1 MGRSMTE
8 QTSPQLSAELPE
20 DDEISLIDLAIAL
33 GEDKKT
39 LFAIPAIT
47 TTLAIV
53 ASLLMT
59 PIFTAKTVMMPP
71 QQQQSGAASAL
82 ASLGGLAGLAGAAAG
97 IKSPDE
103 MYVAF
108 FMQSEGMQNAVIKR
122 LGLQERYEAKTMTDT
137 RTALKGAVRVT
148 SDKKTGLI
156 TIEADDKDPAFA
168 AQLANVQVEELR
180 NLLGR
185 LAVTEAQQRRMFY
198 EQQIKKAQDEL
209 ASAEASFRQ
218 AKEKSGMQVTSVL
231 AESGVRASAELRGQ
245 IAAREVQMQAMS
257 RFATAQNPD
266 MQRISSELS
275 AMRAQ
280 LTKLEQGGGKAAD
293 GSPTQQQAVKSY
305 RDVKV
310 QEAMLEVL
318 IKQYELARVDEAKE
332 GPLLQQVD
340 VAVAPERKSKPKRA
354 TIVLVA
360 AFAGLFLGVLVAFVR
375 RAIRKAAESED
386 AGAQIAQLKQAWSF
400 KR

>member
-1 MGRSMTE
+1 MTE
-8 QTSPQLSAELPE
+8 PTAPQTAAELPE

-33 GEDKKT
+33 GEEKKT
-39 LFAIPAIT
+39 LFVVPAVT

-59 PIFTAKTVMMPP
+59 PVFTAKTLMMPP

-108 FMQSEGMQNAVIKR
+108 MQSESMQNEVVKR
-122 LGLQERYEAKTMTDT
+122 LGLQERYEAKTLTDA
-137 RTALKGAVRVT
+137 RTELKTNVRIT
-148 SDKKTGLI
+148 PDKKTGLI
-156 TIEADDKDPAFA
+156 TVEADDKDPAFA

-185 LAVTEAQQRRMFY
+185 LAITDAQQRRVFY
-198 EQQIKKAQDEL
+198 EQQIKKVQDEL
-209 ASAEASFRQ
+209 AAAEASFRQ

-266 MQRISSELS
+266 VQRVSSELS

-280 LTKLEQGGGKAAD
+280 LAKLEQGSGDNAQT
-293 GSPTQQQAVKSY
+293 SPTQQQAVKSY

-340 VAVAPERKSKPKRA
+340 VAVAPERKAKPKRA
-354 TIVLVA
+354 MIVLLA
-360 AFAGLFLGVLVAFVR
+360 AFAGLFLGVLLAFVR
-375 RAIRKAAESED
+375 RAIRKASESEGS
-386 AGAQIAQLKQAWSF
+386 AGQLALLKQAWAF